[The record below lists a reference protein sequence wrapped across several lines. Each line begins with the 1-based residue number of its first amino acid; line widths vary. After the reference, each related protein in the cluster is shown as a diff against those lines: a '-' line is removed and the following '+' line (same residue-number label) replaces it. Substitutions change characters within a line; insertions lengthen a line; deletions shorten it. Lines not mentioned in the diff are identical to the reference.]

1 MSWKVPKRRTRSE
14 SPLGVDAINE
24 NIHEFVSEVGAF
36 NEHNFNAKRALCTKN
51 SQIPYED
58 PDEAALVMHRQ
69 YWWSSTNIG
78 AYDIDMYYHGMAP
91 HGATGKDE
99 YGTIDIGHI
108 GDASTRIHI
117 PPWGYASAGGWSG
130 KGKKVQNSPAWQSLV
145 SLEGTIKN
153 CTLWV
158 ICSFSFIQSD
168 EPFREEY
175 EHQFDKGKRDGS
187 AQFAL
192 RLNGSIIWETAT
204 GTADI
209 SGDPLSHREL
219 HGPCS
224 LTLDA
229 LIPTLAGP
237 IKLELIG
244 RVPENSYYA
253 SPRALSGDLIALEFR
268 R

>member
-1 MSWKVPKRRTRSE
+1 MSWKFPKRKTRAE

-24 NIHEFVSEVGAF
+24 NLHEFVSEAGAL
-36 NEHNFNAKRALCTKN
+36 NEHNFNAKKPLCTQN

-58 PDEAALVMHRQ
+58 PDEAALVMHRK
-69 YWWSSTNIG
+69 YWWCSHKIG
-78 AYDIDMYYHGMAP
+78 AYDHDMYYFGLLH
-91 HGATGKDE
+91 TEKEE
-99 YGTIDIGHI
+99 YGTIDIGSL
-108 GDASTRIHI
+108 GDASTRFFI

-145 SLEGTIKN
+145 SLEGTVKN
-153 CTLWV
+153 CTLW
-158 ICSFSFIQSD
+158 IMASFSLIQSD
-168 EPFREEY
+168 EPFRKERED
-175 EHQFDKGKRDGS
+175 QFNKGYRDGS

-192 RLNGSIIWETAT
+192 RLNGSILWETAT

-209 SGDPLSHREL
+209 SNDPLAHREL

-229 LIPTLAGP
+229 LIPVLAGP
-237 IKLELIG
+237 MKLELIG
-244 RVPENSYYA
+244 RVPDTSYYA
-253 SPRALSGDLIALEFR
+253 SPRSLSGDLLALEFR